1 MSSQAL
7 TFALNVPAGVIAATD
22 RHVMLVIANY
32 ADASGR
38 TWVGRERLAR
48 ETGLA
53 RETVSRSIKRICGAG
68 LMNVKRAAHKVKSGQ
83 WVNVYQ
89 FLMDGTSV
97 ALTCDP
103 VEHAEA
109 VFEEGQDTTGDDAI
123 SCDAGSPLEDASGDA
138 RSPLAA
144 SQGVILS
151 PPRGD
156 AGSPEPNRE
165 LKPPLTP
172 PAGGELPIDESI
184 QNIMPW
190 EKFET
195 RWQDIVGWRIN
206 ENRARSKAEFL
217 KLQPAD
223 RLKACERIKAWK
235 GRCNREKPG
244 GRLPRAVAYLRNG
257 FWKPLE
263 RAAPAGRPFVSV
275 DNPHWPALCE
285 RMRRDV
291 NPRWSGSLSREC
303 HPPGW
308 NFPSDWAETNAAV
321 AWAEAQIV
329 DRHAK
334 LTPVMG

>member
-1 MSSQAL
+1 MSPQAL

-22 RHVMLVIANY
+22 RHLMLVIANY

-53 RETVSRSIKRICGAG
+53 KETVSRSIKRICGAG
-68 LMNVKRAAHKVKSGQ
+68 LMNVQRAAHKVKSGQ

-89 FLMDGTSV
+89 FLMDGEFV

-109 VFEEGQDTTGDDAI
+109 VLEKSQDTVGDDAA
-123 SCDAGSPLEDASGDA
+123 SCDA
-138 RSPLAA
+138 RSPLEGASGGTRSPLA
-144 SQGVILS
+144 TSQGVILS
-151 PPRGD
+151 SPRGD

-184 QNIMPW
+184 QKIMTW

-195 RWQDIVGWRIN
+195 RWQDIVGWRTN
-206 ENRARSKAEFL
+206 ENRSRANAEFL
-217 KLQPAD
+217 KMQPAD
-223 RLKACERIKAWK
+223 RLKAHDRIKAWK
-235 GRCNREKPG
+235 ERCDKEKPG
-244 GRLPRAVAYLRNG
+244 GRLPRAVAYLREG
-257 FWKPLE
+257 FWKPIE

-275 DNPHWPALCE
+275 ENPHWPALCE
-285 RMRRDV
+285 RMRKEV
-291 NPRWSGSLSREC
+291 NPLWSGTLSHEC

-308 NFPSDWAETNAAV
+308 NFQSDWTETKAAV
-321 AWAEAQIV
+321 AWAEAQKAETKT
-329 DRHAK
+329 AK
-334 LTPVMG
+334 DAAE